1 MVLELK
7 RPWQFTAIRVSPFF
21 DSLGRKG
28 KRGREEEGKERERER
43 EREGKGREGKGR
55 EGKGIGKAISA
66 VLVLPQWISFRFS
79 SSSCA
84 GSGKTRGSRSM
95 R

>member
-1 MVLELK
+1 MSLQVVLELK
-7 RPWQFTAIRVSPFF
+7 RRWQFTAIRVSPRF
-21 DSLGRKG
+21 DSLGREG
-28 KRGREEEGKERERER
+28 KRRGREEEGK
-43 EREGKGREGKGR
+43 GREGQ
-55 EGKGIGKAISA
+55 GIGKPISA

-84 GSGKTRGSRSM
+84 GSGKTKGSRSM

>member
-1 MVLELK
+1 M
-7 RPWQFTAIRVSPFF
+7 AI
-21 DSLGRKG
+21 DGNKSLSILCLLGTEGEKKG
-28 KRGREEEGKERERER
+28 KGGRREGKG
-43 EREGKGREGKGR
+43 REGKGREGKGR
-55 EGKGIGKAISA
+55 EGKGIGKPISA

-84 GSGKTRGSRSM
+84 GSGKTKGSRSM